1 MPLQFDHPIR
11 RPVITL
17 NPLSRALVAFAT
29 AVALF
34 LCVGPSLAGFQ
45 EGTAGA
51 AGGGTSAA
59 EKCRPGWGC
68 WNYTEPEYGDCWG
81 DATDRL
87 PACGEARVPEEITIK
102 LLFEFDKYVVPD
114 TVVNR
119 PVLATIDS
127 YIRNVMRSPAREFV
141 TIVGHTDAKGSDAYN
156 MALGLRRAK
165 AVRDYFIAEGYP
177 AELLAPPQSRGK
189 RELLPQYS
197 PFSVEQRRVVITKV
211 DR

>member
-1 MPLQFDHPIR
+1 ML
-11 RPVITL
+11 L
-17 NPLSRALVAFAT
+17 
-29 AVALF
+29 
-34 LCVGPSLAGFQ
+34 LCSGPALAGFA
-45 EGTAGA
+45 EGTAGGTKPPTPDRSSPHP
-51 AGGGTSAA
+51 GGWS
-59 EKCRPGWGC
+59 W
-68 WNYTEPEYGDCWG
+68 TEPPFGECWE
-81 DATDRL
+81 DPTAQQL
-87 PACGEARVPEEITIK
+87 PACGDVRVPEELTIK
-102 LLFEFDKYVVPD
+102 LLFEFDEYIVPD

-127 YIRNVMRSPAREFV
+127 YIRKVKRSPAREYV

-156 MALGLRRAK
+156 MALGMRRAK

-177 AELLAPPQSRGK
+177 AELLAPPESRGK